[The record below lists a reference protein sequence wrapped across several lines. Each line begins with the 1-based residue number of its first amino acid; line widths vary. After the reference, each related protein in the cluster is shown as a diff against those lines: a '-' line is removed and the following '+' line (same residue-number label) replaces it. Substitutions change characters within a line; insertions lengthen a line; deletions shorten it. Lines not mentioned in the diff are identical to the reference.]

1 MNSDSDDIIDP
12 NMVGSEDEDY
22 EGLNEEEEELGEEGD
37 FDGEEEEDINEF
49 DDEEEEG
56 GLQATKGATKGKGRT
71 LATNDADLEDDLDE
85 VVRKKIENKLLMLR
99 QDGLEEEVNMGK
111 FDENEEQIIE
121 QIQNERMTAQKF
133 FDLATG
139 KIQCRD

>member
-49 DDEEEEG
+49 DDEEEEEE
-56 GLQATKGATKGKGRT
+56 LQATKGATKGKGRT
-71 LATNDADLEDDLDE
+71 LTTNDADLEDDLDE

-139 KIQCRD
+139 KIQC